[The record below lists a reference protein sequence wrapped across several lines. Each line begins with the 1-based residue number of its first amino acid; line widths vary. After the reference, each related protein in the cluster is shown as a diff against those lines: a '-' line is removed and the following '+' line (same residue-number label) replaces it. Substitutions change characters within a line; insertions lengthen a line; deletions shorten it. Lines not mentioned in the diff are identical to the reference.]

1 MGTLEIIA
9 TALCALT
16 LFTASVTDLYNRR
29 IPNWI
34 TMPAI
39 GIGLSMAAIT
49 GDRPVWNVFAVIF
62 IIFFAGMSGVMG
74 GGDLKLIMAI
84 MAFCGVMPALYS
96 VGIASVSV
104 IVVAATSSPRETFTA
119 VKNGLRC
126 VIGRSKIVKQG
137 RRVPFAP
144 YLLFGFVVC
153 KTLSLLL

>member
-1 MGTLEIIA
+1 MGTPEIIT

-16 LFTASVTDLYNRR
+16 LFAASVTDLYNRR

-34 TMPAI
+34 TVPAI
-39 GIGLSMAAIT
+39 GSGLAMAAIT
-49 GDRPVWNVFAVIF
+49 GSRSVWIVFAGIL

-74 GGDLKLIMAI
+74 GGDLKLIMAVT
-84 MAFCGVMPALYS
+84 AFCGVMPALYS

-104 IVVAATSSPRETFTA
+104 IVVAATSSPRETFSA

-126 VIGRSKIVKQG
+126 VIGRTKIVKQG

-153 KTLSLLL
+153 ETLSMLL